1 MSNRLFF
8 TVPLVLMGVLSG
20 CNTTSLKEASTSFS
34 SIISGKPTHEES
46 IAYAKKTLYC
56 SDTEFLP
63 SNKSIQET
71 EKRSQA
77 ELISEG
83 KRVSVAY
90 PTYFTNKNCELAA
103 KSYSYCKGAEQE
115 SDCIKGFMFKA
126 IITDKPEL
134 NNIEAVLAD
143 KENQEKLNEI
153 KRQKAQLEY
162 IQKEKDLKKMKE
174 EQEIKSAQEAR
185 EQQEVNFRRV
195 LSELK
200 GDSASL

>member
-34 SIISGKPTHEES
+34 SIITGKPTPEES

-63 SNKSIQET
+63 TNKSIQET

-115 SDCIKGFMFKA
+115 SDCIKGA
-126 IITDKPEL
+126 PLITHYFASISPK
-134 NNIEAVLAD
+134 IHFS
-143 KENQEKLNEI
+143 
-153 KRQKAQLEY
+153 
-162 IQKEKDLKKMKE
+162 LKKYVW
-174 EQEIKSAQEAR
+174 SLAFCPFATCFGR
-185 EQQEVNFRRV
+185 FRTQ
-195 LSELK
+195 
-200 GDSASL
+200 